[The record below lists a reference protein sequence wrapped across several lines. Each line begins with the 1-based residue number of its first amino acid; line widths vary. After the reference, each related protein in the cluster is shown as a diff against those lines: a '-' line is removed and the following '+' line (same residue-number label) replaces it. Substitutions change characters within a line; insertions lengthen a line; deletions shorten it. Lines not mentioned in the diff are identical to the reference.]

1 MRARTLSLGI
11 LAYSAFML
19 YLSGA
24 NLLRHMNVANLPLTI
39 ETNALESLVMQLT
52 LLVLLLVGVIAKAW
66 EG

>member
-1 MRARTLSLGI
+1 MD
-11 LAYSAFML
+11 
-19 YLSGA
+19 
-24 NLLRHMNVANLPLTI
+24 VANLPLTI